1 MRKIITLALLYST
14 ISTPAISVEIGS
26 VTGYEIPRFVSTK
39 SIPVNVRTGPGRRYP
54 VKTVYRVK
62 IPMQVI
68 DEYGYWRKV
77 RDWQGAEGWIH
88 RLLLSNKRLG
98 MITPPTAL
106 LYNDYHNSKSI
117 EVRLK
122 KDVIVH
128 LKSCKIDWCE
138 VKVPLTNYSG
148 YITPNVIWGLDTNEI
163 FE

>member
-14 ISTPAISVEIGS
+14 VSTPAMSTNIGS

-54 VKTVYRVK
+54 VQTVYRVK
-62 IPMQVI
+62 MPMQVI

-77 RDWQGAEGWIH
+77 RDWQGEEGWIH

-98 MITPPTAL
+98 VITPPTAL
-106 LYNDYHNSKSI
+106 LYDDYNNSKN
-117 EVRLK
+117 VVVHLK
-122 KDVIVH
+122 KDVIVR
-128 LKSCKIDWCE
+128 LENCNIDWCE
-138 VKVPLTNYSG
+138 VKIPLKNYSG
-148 YITPNVIWGLDTNEI
+148 YITPDVVWGLEKNEI